1 MLWSHGTFA
10 LGTPFQNHVT
20 FTTHSPKNT
29 WKIHLVLGFGTNSAQ
44 VHRKVCDPSEH
55 SWDQVTVF
63 HCTLWLGEEKN
74 LIKKLWLRCTWEFEF
89 SLGINLVQNSEAGN
103 CLERRVA
110 GVYALTCTAKRISS
124 TGATRTRQQTWPLP
138 TLTEPRECQYCRHS
152 NRDSLLKQIP
162 HQSHY
167 PCSGLQLG
175 AALELANWVPSG
187 WNCTGDHA
195 WGEYLAHLLHI
206 HGTRQEL
213 VQPHPPPEVLL
224 HGCQVSSTN
233 CSPSRPAP
241 PGPLCLLTQPPKP
254 GAQPPQNR
262 SAEVLAVPDCLA
274 CLFMSTLCWILQ
286 FFLPSRPVMLAG
298 YLC

>member
-1 MLWSHGTFA
+1 MKN
-10 LGTPFQNHVT
+10 TPGSGIWHKLSPG
-20 FTTHSPKNT
+20 SPKGLWPFWAQLGPSYSFPLYLVAWGRKKSDQT
-29 WKIHLVLGFGTNSAQ
+29 W
-44 VHRKVCDPSEH
+44 
-55 SWDQVTVF
+55 
-63 HCTLWLGEEKN
+63 
-74 LIKKLWLRCTWEFEF
+74 KLWLRCTWEFEF

-103 CLERRVA
+103 CLEWRVA

-213 VQPHPPPEVLL
+213 VQPHPPPSAIAWV
-224 HGCQVSSTN
+224 
-233 CSPSRPAP
+233 
-241 PGPLCLLTQPPKP
+241 PG
-254 GAQPPQNR
+254 
-262 SAEVLAVPDCLA
+262 
-274 CLFMSTLCWILQ
+274 LQ
-286 FFLPSRPVMLAG
+286 H
-298 YLC
+298 